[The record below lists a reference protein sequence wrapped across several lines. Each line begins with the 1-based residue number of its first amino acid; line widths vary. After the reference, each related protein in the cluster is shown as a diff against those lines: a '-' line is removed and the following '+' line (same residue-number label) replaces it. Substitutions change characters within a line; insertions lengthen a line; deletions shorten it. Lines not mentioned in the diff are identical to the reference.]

1 MVKNLLYIVTLSIAF
16 YACSKK
22 ETEKKKQLG
31 YEIKNFR
38 VESEGGCKA
47 DTLPCA
53 YYEVSYPEFTGL
65 DTAVKVMLKRRIDAD
80 VSMGNPE
87 AEGQSMQQIGQ
98 GFISDYQ
105 DFINEMPEGAGGWHY
120 TADVAVEIL
129 SDTLISLSVQE
140 EYFTGGAHGG
150 YGTYFINVNPATG
163 ADVTL
168 ENILKAGYNE
178 PLRSLGEKIFRKVRE
193 IPDTASLNENYF
205 EFADDKFELNQN
217 YGFKKEGIVFFY
229 NSYEI
234 APYAAGPTEVLIPY
248 EELAAW
254 LKK

>member
-1 MVKNLLYIVTLSIAF
+1 MIKNLFYLTALSFAF

-22 ETEKKKQLG
+22 ETEKKSQLS

-38 VESEGGCKA
+38 VESAGGCKA
-47 DTLPCA
+47 DTLACA
-53 YYEVSYPEFTGL
+53 YYEVSYPEFSGL
-65 DTAVKVMLKRRIDAD
+65 DAAVKVMLKRRIDAG
-80 VSMGNPE
+80 VSMSNPE
-87 AEGQSMQQIGQ
+87 AEGQSMQEIGQ
-98 GFISDYQ
+98 GFVSDFE
-105 DFINEMPEGAGGWHY
+105 DFVTEMPEGVGGWHY
-120 TADVAVEIL
+120 SADVAVEVL
-129 SDTLISLSVQE
+129 SDTLLSLSVQE
-140 EYFTGGAHGG
+140 EYYTGGAHGG
-150 YGTYFINVNPATG
+150 YGNYFINVNPTTG

-168 ENILKAGYNE
+168 DNVLKSGYNE
-178 PLRSLGEKIFRKVRE
+178 PLRNLGEKIFRTVRE

-205 EFADDKFELNQN
+205 EFPDDQFELNQN

-248 EELAAW
+248 DELTAW